1 MFRSSLV
8 AKVGLKRAL
17 MEKGN
22 NHLKVTIYGE
32 HHNFHLTFLFS
43 STVFESAALCYNQHN
58 SVYVLHEL

>member
-1 MFRSSLV
+1 M

-22 NHLKVTIYGE
+22 NHLKLTTYGE
-32 HHNFHLTFLFS
+32 HQNFQLTFPFS